1 MQDALPLMLL
11 PYPKICFT
19 GLKIPSFVGE
29 RSIHKGRPHW
39 FIQAST
45 DTSQIRNQLNERL
58 ATQSLDT
65 LYEELKQVDEC
76 FALSISRNDKQRI
89 QRGLEIHHATG
100 IPISEHWKAQK
111 HDQTTCPSKS

>member
-1 MQDALPLMLL
+1 MGNGLYIKAAL
-11 PYPKICFT
+11 T
-19 GLKIPSFVGE
+19 GLFKHPQIP
-29 RSIHKGRPHW
+29 
-39 FIQAST
+39 
-45 DTSQIRNQLNERL
+45 SQIRNQLNERL

-89 QRGLEIHHATG
+89 QRGLEIHLATG